1 MNDITQDQIIAE
13 IYKVYNRRRST
24 NMFLPEK
31 LEDLIDGNL
40 FDIVVD
46 TYANLGGTFIDPDS
60 WDWSFEDYELK
71 CKVCEAMASINKHFT
86 DGPDDAWWL
95 E

>member
-1 MNDITQDQIIAE
+1 MNNITQDQIIAE
-13 IYKVYNRRRST
+13 LHKTYNRRRST

-40 FDIVVD
+40 FDIAVD
-46 TYANLGGTFIDPDS
+46 TYANLGGTFTNADS
-60 WDWSFEDYELK
+60 WDWGFEDYELK
-71 CKVCEAMASINKHFT
+71 CKVFETLASINKHFT
-86 DGPDDAWWL
+86 DGLGDAWWL